1 VRDSRHKRHAYEGI
15 LQRRDRQRE
24 TEREREGGGRERWL
38 ERGLKLA
45 GGKLKFTIAS
55 RAVMA
60 EKRER
65 ENRIE

>member
-15 LQRRDRQRE
+15 LQGRA
-24 TEREREGGGRERWL
+24 RERERERWL

-60 EKRER
+60 KER
-65 ENRIE
+65 EGEKEKKEGNKSG